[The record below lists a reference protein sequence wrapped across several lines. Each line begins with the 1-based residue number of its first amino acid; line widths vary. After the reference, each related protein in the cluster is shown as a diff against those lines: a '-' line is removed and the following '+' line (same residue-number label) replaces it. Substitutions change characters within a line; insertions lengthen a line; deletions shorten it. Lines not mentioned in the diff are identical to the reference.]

1 MNGSRS
7 FLHTTTKQV
16 LVLVILAIGFSSSQ
30 ALSFSKNRHPILKR
44 RTGESQ
50 RRNGHFQHFD
60 PKVLGVNDHSRLDQN
75 SIAND
80 TGANVNDAKSITQM
94 NAIAAGG
101 GNASSQ
107 PTSKMD
113 KIRTIIQKNAFLLG
127 MAVAVSFARLYPS
140 LGVNG
145 GVLKPELF
153 IGKFGVT
160 CIFLLSG
167 VSLEVSELREAI
179 TNVKLNTIV
188 QLGSFLAWP
197 FLVGVPLV
205 EGIKKLA
212 PNLLPK
218 PLLDGLIILTC
229 LPTTVNM
236 AVLLTG
242 RAKGNVA
249 SALANAVFGNLF
261 GIFATPALLM
271 HFFGT
276 MIELPFLKM
285 VMKLCNKV
293 LLPVG
298 KMIVLSFDRWLE

>member
-1 MNGSRS
+1 MVGSTNRQ
-7 FLHTTTKQV
+7 QV
-16 LVLVILAIGFSSSQ
+16 VVFTLTCLFFTLTQQQVW
-30 ALSFSKNRHPILKR
+30 SFSKNHSHNLHHHRGLTNQQQQQQQQHLQLQTNKSNNHRHHRHVLK
-44 RTGESQ
+44 
-50 RRNGHFQHFD
+50 
-60 PKVLGVNDHSRLDQN
+60 
-75 SIAND
+75 
-80 TGANVNDAKSITQM
+80 NVSLLQM
-94 NAIAAGG
+94 KAISTGG
-101 GNASSQ
+101 GAAVEPPPPPSS
-107 PTSKMD
+107 TLD
-113 KIRTIIQKNAFLLG
+113 KLQKIIQKNSFLLG
-127 MAVAVSFARLYPS
+127 MACAVSFAKAFPS

-145 GVLKPELF
+145 GIMKPELL
-153 IGKFGVT
+153 IGKFGVC

-167 VSLEVSELREAI
+167 VSLELSELKEAL
-179 TNVKLNTIV
+179 TNFKLNTLV

-205 EGIKKLA
+205 GMIKRIT

-242 RAKGNVA
+242 RAGGNVA

-276 MIELPFLKM
+276 MIELPFLQM
-285 VMKLCNKV
+285 VLKLCNKV
-293 LLPVG
+293 LIPVG
-298 KMIVLSFDRWLE
+298 KSRF

>member
-1 MNGSRS
+1 MKGSRTS
-7 FLHTTTKQV
+7 KRTKL
-16 LVLVILAIGFSSSQ
+16 LVVLAICITASQ
-30 ALSFSKNRHPILKR
+30 AWSFPQRNVATSALENMRNRHELDAKVNTHSMIR
-44 RTGESQ
+44 ESQ
-50 RRNGHFQHFD
+50 
-60 PKVLGVNDHSRLDQN
+60 L
-75 SIAND
+75 
-80 TGANVNDAKSITQM
+80 TNVFRASNIQM
-94 NAIAAGG
+94 NAVSPGGAAES
-101 GNASSQ
+101 AS
-107 PTSKMD
+107 PMD
-113 KIRTIIQKNAFLLG
+113 KIRTIVQKNQFLIG
-127 MAVAVSFARLYPS
+127 MACAVMFARTFPS

-160 CIFLLSG
+160 MIFLLSG
-167 VSLEVSELREAI
+167 VSLELSELKEAI
-179 TNVKLNTIV
+179 TNVKLNLLV

-205 EGIKKLA
+205 GSIRKFA

-218 PLLDGLIILTC
+218 ALLDGLIILTC

-236 AVLLTG
+236 CVLLTG
-242 RAKGNVA
+242 RAGGNVA
-249 SALANAVFGNLF
+249 SALANAVFGNLL

-271 HFFGT
+271 YFFGT

-298 KMIVLSFDRWLE
+298 EIVHNYFIFLKCELYQCRLKDCH